1 MPTAEPKTTQNEHVK
16 KKSQLNIKPKLT
28 NHNPQIQSKAIKKKN
43 QPCTYMHTHIYLES
57 IQSKLL
63 ATNHEFIGKKKKN
76 QIRGK
81 KRESKTHIRF
91 CYTCQWMVRRQR
103 YQKSIYKKK
112 KSIRSL
118 EFHGWQVVTEVGKSE
133 WKSERLKMKGW
144 GRERK

>member
-1 MPTAEPKTTQNEHVK
+1 
-16 KKSQLNIKPKLT
+16 
-28 NHNPQIQSKAIKKKN
+28 
-43 QPCTYMHTHIYLES
+43 MHTHIYLES

-63 ATNHEFIGKKKKN
+63 ATNHEFIGKKKKKKTKS
-76 QIRGK
+76 GK
-81 KRESKTHIRF
+81 KRERGKTHIRF

-133 WKSERLKMKGW
+133 RLKMKGR
-144 GRERK
+144 GRERKEGMRGMRRRALTAGDEGARERGGEKSCMKQRERVENVCEKH